1 MLQIGMKEINDR
13 YSKEVEDHF
22 EKNQLTNKAQ
32 FDYLNNSTAKYHGMT
47 ISYLY
52 IPKLFPEAVV
62 DFLCN
67 QVTIIYS
74 ILDKVIREYLTHEDY
89 RALFGFDKRL
99 EELILIDRLY
109 KTTLPIARV
118 DIFLNEEDLSY
129 KFCEFNA
136 DGSSSMNDDRE
147 LNISIKYTDAYQR
160 MQEHYDL
167 DSFELFDSWVEE
179 FMNIYSTYQKKV
191 DKPKVA
197 IVDFLEKGA
206 SLEEFEQFRQSFI
219 KAGYQAEV
227 CEIRDLRYAS
237 GQLYSPSG
245 MPIDAIY
252 RRAVTSDIMEH
263 LEEIPDF
270 IQAVRE
276 QKVCLIGSFCTQVIH
291 NKILFKLLFEE
302 RTQRFLTEEERQ
314 FIKEHIPYTVSLSE
328 TDCNMDE
335 IIENKNRWIIKP
347 EDSYGAQGVFAGIHY
362 TRKEWEQII
371 KEHLENHYM
380 LQEFHMPYQSRNVL
394 MNEKYPQFKNYSNLM
409 GLYVYNGKFKG
420 VYSRLSGKEII
431 SVEQDENDA
440 ASVIVKEKQ

>member
-1 MLQIGMKEINDR
+1 MLQIGMKEINDQ
-13 YSKEVEDHF
+13 YIKEVEDNF
-22 EKNQLTNKAQ
+22 AINQLTNKTQ
-32 FDYLNNSTAKYHGMT
+32 LEYLDNSTAKYHGMT

-52 IPKLFPEAVV
+52 VPKLFPDHVV
-62 DFLCN
+62 DYLSD
-67 QVTIIYS
+67 QVTMIYS
-74 ILDKVIREYLTHEDY
+74 ILDKVIKEYLTHADY

-109 KTTLPIARV
+109 ETTLPIGRV

-147 LNISIKYTDAYQR
+147 LNISIQYTDAYR
-160 MQEHYDL
+160 KMQERYDL
-167 DSFELFDSWVEE
+167 SSFELFDSWVEE
-179 FMNIYSTYQKKV
+179 FMNVYSTYQKKV
-191 DKPKVA
+191 EKPKVA

-206 SLEEFEQFRQSFI
+206 SLEEFEQFSKSFK

-227 CEIRDLRYAS
+227 CEIRDLRYVD

-245 MPIDAIY
+245 MQIDAIY

-263 LEEIPDF
+263 LEEVPDF
-270 IQAVRE
+270 IQAVKD

-291 NKILFKLLFEE
+291 NKILFKLLFGE
-302 RTQRFLTEEERQ
+302 RTQRFLSEEEKQ
-314 FIKEHIPYTVSLSE
+314 FIKEHVPYTVSLSE
-328 TDCNMDE
+328 MDCNIAE
-335 IIENKNRWIIKP
+335 IIKDKDRWIIKP

-362 TRKEWEQII
+362 SVEEWERIV
-371 KEHLENHYM
+371 KEHLDNHYM
-380 LQEFHMPYQSRNVL
+380 LQEFHMPYQSRNVQ
-394 MNEKYPQFKNYSNLM
+394 MNSENQQFRNYSNLM

-431 SVEQDENDA
+431 SVEHDENDA
-440 ASVIVKEKQ
+440 ASVMVKEKR